1 MLRGTSVAF
10 VICMLSARWHGATRN
25 ALVASVALLALL
37 PLPAIAE
44 SGPDLILPL
53 VTAIAVASAASRTP
67 TVVGIDRGGRSI
79 MSLLPEQLRIEDGYE
94 IDVDDYIGRREP
106 RALVD
111 RDRIAS
117 WEVMRQ
123 RRNGWMLS
131 FAYDTE
137 RKGPLAETGE
147 VLRCILDYRF

>member
-1 MLRGTSVAF
+1 MTF
-10 VICMLSARWHGATRN
+10 ARRHGATRN
-25 ALVASVALLALL
+25 ALAASVALLALL
-37 PLPAIAE
+37 PLPAMAE

-53 VTAIAVASAASRTP
+53 VTALAVASAASKTP
-67 TVVGIDRGGRSI
+67 TVVGFDRGGRSI
-79 MSLLPEQLRIEDGYE
+79 MSLMPEQLRIEDGYE

-111 RDRIAS
+111 TDRVAS
-117 WEVMRQ
+117 FDVLPR

-137 RKGPLAETGE
+137 HRGPLTGTSE

>member
-1 MLRGTSVAF
+1 MTF
-10 VICMLSARWHGATRN
+10 ARRHGATRN
-25 ALVASVALLALL
+25 ALAASVALLALL
-37 PLPAIAE
+37 PLPAMAE

-53 VTAIAVASAASRTP
+53 VTAIAVASAASKTP
-67 TVVGIDRGGRSI
+67 TVVGFDRGGRSI

-106 RALVD
+106 KALVD
-111 RDRIAS
+111 TDRVVAFD
-117 WEVMRQ
+117 VMHR

-137 RKGPLAETGE
+137 HRQPLREGSE
-147 VLRCILDYRF
+147 LFRCVLDYRF